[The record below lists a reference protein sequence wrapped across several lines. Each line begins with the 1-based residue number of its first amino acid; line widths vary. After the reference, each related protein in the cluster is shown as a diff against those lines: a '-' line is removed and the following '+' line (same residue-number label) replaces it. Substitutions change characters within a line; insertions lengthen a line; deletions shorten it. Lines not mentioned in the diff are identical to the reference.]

1 MPDITI
7 RPAPGDLDRL
17 GEYMR
22 RLQAELGKTEEQ
34 SVIWTARLVA
44 RSLAAGTRKAPKR
57 RKLQPNPGR
66 TGRADGDARFNR
78 QRYPSRVEVWGRGGP
93 SWVYIPSGEGRT
105 HPATKIRRAGLAASS
120 WKWML
125 SDLGA
130 SVSAA
135 VRPMAGVTSVTKRLG
150 ANPSVTLE
158 NRLGYIERAV
168 ELGGKGDIN
177 SAFGRAA
184 DAGFRYL
191 EKRAQRAAK

>member
-57 RKLQPNPGR
+57 RKLQPNPGAE
-66 TGRADGDARFNR
+66 GRDEAARQYDR
-78 QRYPSRVEVWGRGGP
+78 KRYPSRVEVWSKGTP
-93 SWVYIPSGEGRT
+93 SWVYIPKGEGRT
-105 HPATKIRRAGLAASS
+105 HPATKIKRAGLAASS

-130 SVSAA
+130 AASAA
-135 VRPMAGVTSVTKRLG
+135 VRPIAGVTTVTTRRG
-150 ANPSVTLE
+150 SNPSVTLE
-158 NRLGYIERAV
+158 NRLNYIERAV
-168 ELGGKGDIN
+168 ALGGKGDIN

-184 DAGFRYL
+184 ESGFKYL
-191 EKRAQRAAK
+191 ERRAARAAK